1 MALSLLD
8 CVMTTL
14 SMQDL
19 QNPRNNFI
27 KFHFFSPALCWH
39 IRFFSRKRL
48 TIWPHAN
55 RVIYAIAKV
64 KLENEKRC
72 DSRESRRCEIAYF
85 CRSDRWQRIWS
96 TIPLRWRGSGRPPR
110 SDVGHSVRIGCI
122 HVIYARVA
130 PEIGFTA
137 TNHFSLWFLCKD
149 AFKSE

>member
-96 TIPLRWRGSGRPPR
+96 TIPPPLTWIWSPAKAWRWTQCENWLHPRDLCESHTGNWFHRNKPPYW
-110 SDVGHSVRIGCI
+110 SS
-122 HVIYARVA
+122 A
-130 PEIGFTA
+130 
-137 TNHFSLWFLCKD
+137 LM
-149 AFKSE
+149 